1 MTNLLSG
8 GIVGL
13 DELRSKFQELGG
25 GISDKQARNSE
36 AYLDSLEDLSVAFG
50 GIKNRIGANFLP
62 QLGSYV
68 EIFTSRVVELDKS
81 GAIQNISNKMI
92 NLLPTADQ
100 LISFINT
107 GVSVMGSIS
116 GAAQPVIQTF
126 TKLDGILDATFGSST
141 NAALATVGAT
151 IGATI
156 IPAVSALITSL
167 TNLSAT
173 FAITPIGLWSAGI
186 AAVAAGAIL
195 VYRNWDNIA
204 SFFRSKLEPIIEL
217 FRRIKATYD
226 NTIGNMFDS
235 DKQAS
240 MTLSNSINQTTSL
253 DSDLS
258 SILKGLS
265 QNSKSSIDVSFSNM
279 PSNAS
284 VTTKSNNSNMNLDLG
299 YALGGM

>member
-1 MTNLLSG
+1 
-8 GIVGL
+8 
-13 DELRSKFQELGG
+13 
-25 GISDKQARNSE
+25 
-36 AYLDSLEDLSVAFG
+36 
-50 GIKNRIGANFLP
+50 
-62 QLGSYV
+62 
-68 EIFTSRVVELDKS
+68 
-81 GAIQNISNKMI
+81 
-92 NLLPTADQ
+92 
-100 LISFINT
+100 
-107 GVSVMGSIS
+107 
-116 GAAQPVIQTF
+116 
-126 TKLDGILDATFGSST
+126 
-141 NAALATVGAT
+141 
-151 IGATI
+151 
-156 IPAVSALITSL
+156 
-167 TNLSAT
+167 LSAT